1 MKLIATQLR
10 KLIRSFL
17 ICTVLLLFFA
27 SFYHQPAV
35 QPREV
40 MFKMFTSIDRI
51 NSLSFRLKKKE
62 RVDGKLMFGEQEV
75 KFNRQPKKIY
85 TKILAP
91 NAGVELLY
99 IDGKN
104 DNKAY
109 LNPNG
114 FPYTNLS
121 FSPYSAT
128 MRKGNHHTIH
138 EVGFDYIK
146 AIIENI
152 AVKSEKNF
160 DQIFALEGKV
170 MFDNKL
176 CYKINIDNNTYK
188 QTTYTVKKGET
199 LTSIA
204 YKLLLSDY
212 KLLLMNPSIK
222 DYTDVVEGQEIKI
235 TTSYAPKTTLYVD
248 VATFL
253 PLVQIISD
261 EKGIFE
267 QYEFHHLKLDPFF
280 QPDEFSKEYEGY
292 HF

>member
-1 MKLIATQLR
+1 MKMFKVKFKSIV
-10 KLIRSFL
+10 ISFF
-17 ICTVLLLFFA
+17 IGTALLLFFA
-27 SFYHQPAV
+27 SFYNQPV
-35 QPREV
+35 VKPKEV
-40 MFKMFTSIDRI
+40 LYKMFASIDHI
-51 NSLSFRLKKKE
+51 NSLTFKLKKRE
-62 RVDGKLMFGEQEV
+62 RVDGKLMFGEQDV
-75 KFNRQPKKIY
+75 KFIRQPKKIY

-91 NAGVELLY
+91 NSGVELLY

-121 FSPYSAT
+121 FSPYSST
-128 MRKGNHHTIH
+128 LRKGNHHTIH

-152 AVKSEKNF
+152 ATKSEKNF
-160 DQIFALEGKV
+160 DQIFVLEGKV
-170 MFDNKL
+170 MFDNKW

-188 QTTYTVKKGET
+188 QENYIVKKGET

-222 DYTDVVEGQEIKI
+222 DYDDVEEGQEIKI
-235 TTSYAPKTTLYVD
+235 TTSYAPKTTLYIDAVN
-248 VATFL
+248 FL

-267 QYEFHHLKLDPFF
+267 QYEFHNLKLDPFIH
-280 QPDEFSKEYEGY
+280 PDEFTKDYEGY